1 MKRTMLI
8 TLVALA
14 LGACAG
20 RQVRQPRMHRA
31 IELLEGALDSLEH
44 ATADKGGHRVRAMEE
59 IRAALVEVRA
69 GIAFDE
75 TH

>member
-1 MKRTMLI
+1 MKRTLLI
-8 TLVALA
+8 SLVALT

-20 RQVRQPRMHRA
+20 RQVRQPRMQHA
-31 IELLEGALDSLEH
+31 INLLEGALDSLQS
-44 ATADKGGHRVRAMEE
+44 ATADQGGHRVKAMEE

-69 GIAFDE
+69 GIEFDE